1 MNEIIGFIEQNKY
14 GSLAT
19 CNGGK
24 SDVRPFELAFH
35 SDRGMFFYTSSE
47 EDVYKQLNVNP
58 YISFCATDQNF
69 NYAKISGS
77 VTFSN
82 SKDDKTRIF
91 INSKFSQKVF
101 SNSNLDS
108 MRVFFLEHA
117 SCILHYYADKRVV
130 EWQF

>member
-14 GSLAT
+14 GNLAT

-35 SDRGMFFYTSSE
+35 CDRGMFFYTSSD
-47 EDVYKQLNVNP
+47 EDVYEQLKANP
-58 YISFCATDQNF
+58 YISFCATDQNN
-69 NYAKISGS
+69 NYVKISGT

-82 SKDDKTRIF
+82 SQDDKAKIVA
-91 INSKFSQKVF
+91 ISQFARKVF
-101 SNSNLDS
+101 PNSNLDS
-108 MRVFFLEHA
+108 MIVFFLPHA
-117 SCILHYYADKRVV
+117 SCRLHYYADNRAV